1 MANAEPGFGP
11 DDLEPDDT
19 GTGKPRLR
27 PFERDRNLESNP
39 FPGPKNPYLEGNV
52 VSMIP
57 VVRQTQMT
65 APPVMFEP
73 FDPNLLGEPPLDPS
87 GNLPW
92 TQFVDLMVSTAAAVV
107 ALAVGILA
115 STLPSTALLGLMVT
129 VAIFGPGYALVAS
142 IFPRRS
148 DLNFAYRTIL
158 SIGMGGVLISAFNA
172 VTSVFP
178 WSIAAPDSSLPVNPS
193 LLAGIGFM
201 LLGMIGS
208 AFAAWRR
215 YRNPGT

>member
-1 MANAEPGFGP
+1 MASSEPNFSP
-11 DDLEPDDT
+11 DDLEPD
-19 GTGKPRLR
+19 GTGNRPRLR

-39 FPGPKNPYLEGNV
+39 FPGPKNPYLEGNI

-57 VVRQTQMT
+57 VVRQTQTMS

-73 FDPNLLGEPPLDPS
+73 FDPNIFGEPPLDPS
-87 GNLPW
+87 DGLPW
-92 TQFVDLMVSTAAAVV
+92 TQFVDLIISGTVAVITLGIGIVAGSMPTNVLFAVMVAA
-107 ALAVGILA
+107 
-115 STLPSTALLGLMVT
+115 
-129 VAIFGPGYALVAS
+129 AIFGPGYALVAS

-148 DLNFAYRTIL
+148 DLNFAYRAIL
-158 SIGMGGVLISAFNA
+158 SLGMGGILISAFNA
-172 VTSVFP
+172 LTSVFP
-178 WSIAAPDSSLPVNPS
+178 WNGLLPDSSLPVSPS

-201 LLGMIGS
+201 LLGVIGS